1 MVRVLLEPLSSPWL
15 WIPLTI
21 WAAFAQ
27 TLRNAAQRHLIPS
40 LGTIGATLVRFLYGL
55 PFAAAYLAI
64 LLVAT
69 HEPIPDI
76 DLRFLGWVVMASGAQ
91 IAATALL
98 LRVMEER
105 NFALGVAYSKSDV
118 VQAAVFGTLLLGDPL
133 TPLAAAAVVIST
145 VGVILLSAPSAD
157 HPVSDLIGGWAS
169 RTALLGVVSG
179 GAFALSAVG
188 YRAAAI
194 ALPSAGFAVA
204 AACTLVWAQA
214 VQTVALG
221 GWLTARR
228 PRVVVAVLQAWRT
241 SLLAGFMGA
250 AASAG
255 WFTAMAIQPVAHVR
269 TLGLVE
275 LLFSYFVSRRIF
287 KERLRPVELLGM
299 ALLIVGL
306 IAISLIAG
314 RA

>member
-1 MVRVLLEPLSSPWL
+1 LEPSSLPWL

-27 TLRNAAQRHLIPS
+27 TLRNAAQRHLVKS
-40 LGTIGATLVRFLYGL
+40 VGTMGATLVRFLYGL
-55 PFAAAYLAI
+55 PFAGIY
-64 LLVAT
+64 VAT
-69 HEPIPDI
+69 LLALTGEPIPPI
-76 DLRFLGWVVMASGAQ
+76 DLRFLGWVVMAGGLQ
-91 IAATALL
+91 ILATALL

-105 NFALGVAYSKSDV
+105 NFTLGVAYSKSDV
-118 VQAAVFGTLLLGDPL
+118 VQAAIFGTLLVGDPL
-133 TPLAAAAVVIST
+133 TPLTAAAIVIAT
-145 VGVILLSAPSAD
+145 VGVMLLSVPGAD

-179 GAFALSAVG
+179 GLFALSAVG

-194 ALPSAGFAVA
+194 AIPSAGFLVA
-204 AACTLVWAQA
+204 AAYTLLWAQA
-214 VQTVALG
+214 VQSVGLG
-221 GWLTARR
+221 GWLLARQ
-228 PRVVVAVLQAWRT
+228 PEAVIAVLRAWRT

-275 LLFSYFVSRRIF
+275 LLFSYVVSQRLFR
-287 KERLRPVELLGM
+287 ERLRPVELLGI
-299 ALLIVGL
+299 ALLVVGL
-306 IAISLIAG
+306 VSITLIAG
-314 RA
+314 

>member
-1 MVRVLLEPLSSPWL
+1 LEPSSLPWL

-27 TLRNAAQRHLIPS
+27 TLRNAAQRHLVTS
-40 LGTIGATLVRFLYGL
+40 VGTMGATLVRFLYGL
-55 PFAAAYLAI
+55 PFAGLY
-64 LLVAT
+64 VAFLIALT
-69 HEPIPDI
+69 GESIPPIDG
-76 DLRFLGWVVMASGAQ
+76 RFVGWVVMAGAAQ
-91 IAATALL
+91 IVATALL

-105 NFALGVAYSKSDV
+105 NFTLGVAYSKSDV
-118 VQAAVFGTLLLGDPL
+118 VQAAVFGTLLLGDPVSPL
-133 TPLAAAAVVIST
+133 TAAAIVIAT
-145 VGVILLSAPSAD
+145 AGVMLLSVPAAD

-188 YRAAAI
+188 YRAAANV
-194 ALPSAGFAVA
+194 LPSAGFLLA
-204 AACTLVWAQA
+204 AAYTLLWAQA
-214 VQTVALG
+214 VQSVGLG
-221 GWLTARR
+221 GWLLLQR
-228 PRVVVAVLQAWRT
+228 PQVVVAVLRAWRT

-275 LLFSYFVSRRIF
+275 LLFSYLVSLRIF
-287 KERLRPVELLGM
+287 KERLRPVEVLGI
-299 ALLIVGL
+299 ALLVFGL
-306 IAISLIAG
+306 VAITVIA
-314 RA
+314 R